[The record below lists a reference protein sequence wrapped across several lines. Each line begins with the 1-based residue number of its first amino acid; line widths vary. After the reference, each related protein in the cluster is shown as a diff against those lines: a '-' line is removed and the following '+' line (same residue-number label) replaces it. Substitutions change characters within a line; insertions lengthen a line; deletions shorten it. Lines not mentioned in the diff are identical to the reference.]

1 MGELRV
7 AQPIALEKD
16 ITFKSSDSEYSLLR
30 LKEINQLFFK
40 FSYSNMIGY
49 FNGIQTAVFH
59 KKHTS

>member
-30 LKEINQLFFK
+30 LKEINQLFL
-40 FSYSNMIGY
+40 N
-49 FNGIQTAVFH
+49 FH
-59 KKHTS
+59 ILI

>member
-49 FNGIQTAVFH
+49 FDGIQTAVFH
-59 KKHTS
+59 KKRTS

>member
-49 FNGIQTAVFH
+49 FDEIQTAVFH